1 MRKKQDGGKWPGT
14 FQNGIVDVPMCLCVF
29 KRADVC
35 MSHVCLLVNVCS
47 YMPTYIC
54 RMYVYYYMCE
64 HICPCMYVCMSYMGL
79 CVHSIGI
86 CVSICIHACMS
97 AFISAYMSMGICVSI
112 YVHVC
117 MSECMSMCLCVSIYD
132 HVCMSANMSLY
143 TYVCLCMYHN
153 VRS

>member
-64 HICPCMYVCMSYMGL
+64 HICPCMYVIHGFMCTLYRYMCEHLYPCMYVSIYLSIYVYGYMCEHICPCMYVRMYVDVFMCEHMWPCMYVSKYVL
-79 CVHSIGI
+79 VYI
-86 CVSICIHACMS
+86 CVSMH
-97 AFISAYMSMGICVSI
+97 VS
-112 YVHVC
+112 
-117 MSECMSMCLCVSIYD
+117 
-132 HVCMSANMSLY
+132 
-143 TYVCLCMYHN
+143 
-153 VRS
+153 